1 MSKFLITGCF
11 GFIGSY
17 LTKYILD
24 NYPNDIVT
32 GVGRNTNQKNLRRLD
47 GYIGNPSL
55 KIIYRDIAKNNLT
68 EIFDGVDIAYHLAAK
83 TFVDYSIRD
92 PQPFI
97 ESNVIGVYNILESA
111 RKSPTLKKLFIIST
125 DEVYG
130 QILEGSWKEDSPL
143 NPSNPYSSTKAC
155 GDMLARSYYNTYKL
169 PVIITR
175 TENVYGPYQGCEKV
189 IPTFVKKA
197 LNNEPLPVY
206 GDGKHRRRWFH
217 VEDKCRALLH
227 LAEKGKVGEIYHL
240 AGEQELENLELA
252 KRILKILDKPESLIT
267 FLPDHDIRPGHDR
280 RYALDV
286 TKLKSTGWTPK
297 YNIETG
303 IPEVVSWYRDNQW
316 WLN

>member
-1 MSKFLITGCF
+1 MTKYLITGVF

-17 LTKYILD
+17 LTKYVLG
-24 NYPNDIVT
+24 NMQDISVV
-32 GVGRNTNQKNLRRLD
+32 GVGRNTNQKNLRRLEGFLGD
-47 GYIGNPSL
+47 PRL
-55 KIIYRDIAKNNLT
+55 KIIYKDISKNNLT
-68 EIFDGVDIAYHLAAK
+68 EIFDGVDIAFNMAAS

-92 PQPFI
+92 PKPFI
-97 ESNVIGVYNILESA
+97 ENNVIGTFNILEAA
-111 RKSPTLKKLFIIST
+111 RKSPSLKKIFIIST

-130 QILEGSWKEDSPL
+130 PILEGKWSENSPL
-143 NPSNPYSSTKAC
+143 NPSNPYSSSKAAA
-155 GDMLARSYYNTYKL
+155 DTITMSYYTTYGL

-197 LNNEPLPVY
+197 LHDEPLPVY
-206 GDGKHRRRWFH
+206 GDGKHKRMWFH

-227 LAEKGKVGEIYHL
+227 LAEKGTPGEIYHL

-252 KRILKILDKPESLIT
+252 KRILKILNKPETLIT
-267 FLPDHDIRPGHDR
+267 FLPDHNIRPGHDR

-286 TKLKSTGWTPK
+286 TKLKSTGWAPK

-303 IPEVVSWYRDNQW
+303 LPEVVTWYVKNTW
-316 WLN
+316 WLD